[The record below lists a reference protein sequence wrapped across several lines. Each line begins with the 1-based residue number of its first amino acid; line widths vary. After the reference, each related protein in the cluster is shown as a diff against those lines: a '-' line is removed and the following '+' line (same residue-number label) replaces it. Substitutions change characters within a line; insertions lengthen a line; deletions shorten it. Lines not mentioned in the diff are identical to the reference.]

1 VWRLC
6 CSDCADAEWAARSAF
21 DVIAPVRQIDAAMGD
36 QAWKIIGLLRLAPI
50 VP

>member
-1 VWRLC
+1 VIDRLH
-6 CSDCADAEWAARSAF
+6 
-21 DVIAPVRQIDAAMGD
+21 APLSCQIDAAMGH

>member
-1 VWRLC
+1 MGCPFGV
-6 CSDCADAEWAARSAF
+6 
-21 DVIAPVRQIDAAMGD
+21 DVIAPFVRQIDAAMGD